1 MTAGYLPPTRH
12 EAGNKRN
19 SAVERVSP
27 ILTVNEVAEA
37 LRCSKAHVHNLINGK
52 VQGVSPLPS
61 LRLGRRRIVRR
72 ESLSSWI
79 ERNEQSAGC
88 AMIRSSPDVDPVDA

>member
-1 MTAGYLPPTRH
+1 VSGYLPPIRQ
-12 EAGNKRN
+12 EAGNKL
-19 SAVERVSP
+19 SAGSERESA
-27 ILTVNEVAEA
+27 ILTVTEVASA

-52 VQGVSPLPS
+52 VHGTSPLPS

-72 ESLSSWI
+72 ESLLDWI
-79 ERNEQSAGC
+79 ERNEQSAGY